1 VTSERMVAGGER
13 KNEEGIQVVLL
24 RHGQSEWNSA
34 KRFSGWMDID
44 LTEAGRIEAA
54 RAGKLLKLHNFE
66 FDEAHASVLKR
77 AVRTLWTA
85 LHSSNHHWIPVKHT
99 WRLNERHY
107 GALTGLSKTEAEQ
120 QLGSMMLQKYRRG
133 YDTEPLPMK
142 EDHPYWTGNDRRYR
156 DLGAL
161 LPRGESLKQCKARIL
176 PYWYETVVP
185 SVRAGR
191 RVLIAAH
198 NNVLRCLC
206 KHLDRIP
213 SDNLRALEIPTGDPI
228 VYTLNRE
235 TLEPMGAPDE
245 LGFRGKFLDASDLHE
260 EVSEHRTEETSSSS
274 RNQLRPHRI
283 PILILCVFPGTP
295 TLTVSFSFK
304 K

>member
-1 VTSERMVAGGER
+1 MGGAAQQQPAPSPFSSSAGKFLSGEAM
-13 KNEEGIQVVLL
+13 ESGIQVVLL
-24 RHGQSEWNSA
+24 RHGQSEWNST

-44 LTEAGRIEAA
+44 LTETGRIEAA

-85 LHSSNHHWIPVKHT
+85 LHSSNHHWIPVRHT

-107 GALTGLSKTEAEQ
+107 GALTGLSKKEAESE
-120 QLGSMMLQKYRRG
+120 LGDEMLQRYRRG

-176 PYWYETVVP
+176 PYWCT
-185 SVRAGR
+185 
-191 RVLIAAH
+191 
-198 NNVLRCLC
+198 
-206 KHLDRIP
+206 
-213 SDNLRALEIPTGDPI
+213 
-228 VYTLNRE
+228 
-235 TLEPMGAPDE
+235 
-245 LGFRGKFLDASDLHE
+245 
-260 EVSEHRTEETSSSS
+260 S
-274 RNQLRPHRI
+274 RN
-283 PILILCVFPGTP
+283 GTGGLDCLAFGWTGA
-295 TLTVSFSFK
+295 TL
-304 K
+304 

>member
-1 VTSERMVAGGER
+1 MRVTRHSQRLRLCPGRKFSPVEKWRHLASFSTHRGGMPTNADEA
-13 KNEEGIQVVLL
+13 EGYQLVLL
-24 RHGQSEWNSA
+24 RHGESEWNSA

-44 LTEAGRIEAA
+44 LTETGRIEAA

-85 LHSSNHHWIPVKHT
+85 LHSSNHHWIPVRHT

-120 QLGSMMLQKYRRG
+120 QLGREMLQQYRRG

-156 DLGAL
+156 DLGEL

-176 PYWYETVVP
+176 PYWYETIVP
-185 SVRAGR
+185 SIRAGR
-191 RVLIAAH
+191 RVSEKAHLERAFCLLLITFCFAH
-198 NNVLRCLC
+198 
-206 KHLDRIP
+206 
-213 SDNLRALEIPTGDPI
+213 E
-228 VYTLNRE
+228 
-235 TLEPMGAPDE
+235 
-245 LGFRGKFLDASDLHE
+245 
-260 EVSEHRTEETSSSS
+260 
-274 RNQLRPHRI
+274 
-283 PILILCVFPGTP
+283 
-295 TLTVSFSFK
+295 
-304 K
+304 

>member
-1 VTSERMVAGGER
+1 MS
-13 KNEEGIQVVLL
+13 
-24 RHGQSEWNSA
+24 
-34 KRFSGWMDID
+34 
-44 LTEAGRIEAA
+44 
-54 RAGKLLKLHNFE
+54 
-66 FDEAHASVLKR
+66 
-77 AVRTLWTA
+77 
-85 LHSSNHHWIPVKHT
+85 
-99 WRLNERHY
+99 
-107 GALTGLSKTEAEQ
+107 
-120 QLGSMMLQKYRRG
+120 RRG